1 MSSQNDFALR
11 LNSSV
16 THLIRR
22 IRRIDEAQGVGR
34 ARLSALAVLHF
45 GGSRSMTELA
55 HTELVTPTT
64 MHHIVKGLLQDKL
77 IRKVPDKQDKRRQI
91 LNLTAKGRRVIVKA
105 QLARVA
111 FLNKLLDGQPRNRI
125 AQALALLEALDG
137 LGASV

>member
-1 MSSQNDFALR
+1 MSSQNDLALR

-55 HTELVTPTT
+55 NAELVTPTT

-91 LNLTAKGRRVIVKA
+91 LNLTPKGRRVIVKA
-105 QLARVA
+105 QFARVA

-125 AQALALLEALDG
+125 AKALALLEALDG
-137 LGASV
+137 LGASD